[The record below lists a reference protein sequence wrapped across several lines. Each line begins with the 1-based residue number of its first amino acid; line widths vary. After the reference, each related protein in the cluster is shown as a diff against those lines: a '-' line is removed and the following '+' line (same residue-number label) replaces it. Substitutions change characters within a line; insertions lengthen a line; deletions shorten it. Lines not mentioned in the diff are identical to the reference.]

1 MELNKE
7 LENLIQRIDEVG
19 SRPDYKRGGSYND
32 KIEYEMLRSTFGNL
46 CLKAFKEGRRFTDG
60 QER

>member
-46 CLKAFKEGRRFTDG
+46 DRKSVV
-60 QER
+60 